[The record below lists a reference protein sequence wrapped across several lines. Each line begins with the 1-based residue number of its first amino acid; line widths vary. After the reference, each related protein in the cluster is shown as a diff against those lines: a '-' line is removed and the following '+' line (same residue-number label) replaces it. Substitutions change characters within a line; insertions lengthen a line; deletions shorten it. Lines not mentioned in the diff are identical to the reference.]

1 MKNNIV
7 LCGFMGCGKSTVG
20 RILAQRLNYGLKDS
34 DVCIEQRENIT
45 VSEIFATHGEE
56 YFRKAETEV
65 IKELSLQK
73 NIVIATGGGAVL
85 TPDNASALR
94 NGGTVFFLDVTPET
108 VIERLKDDTSRPL
121 LQREDKASA
130 VRELLDFRRPK
141 YMNAARFTVDAN
153 RSAADVAN
161 NILEILNR

>member
-56 YFRKAETEV
+56 YFRKAESVV

-85 TPDNASALR
+85 NPDNASALR

-130 VRELLDFRRPK
+130 VRKLLDFRRPK
-141 YMNAARFTVDAN
+141 YMNAAHFTVDAN